1 MVAMERD
8 GVRTDERVAAVS
20 WLTRLEP
27 RRAESRIVLH
37 TLLVADI
44 GLLLV
49 TGILLALFMERPAGL
64 VFAGCCWALA
74 TLLIN
79 AAHRLARRRDD

>member
-1 MVAMERD
+1 MACAPTSASAPPAGWR
-8 GVRTDERVAAVS
+8 GSRP
-20 WLTRLEP
+20 TRP
-27 RRAESRIVLH
+27 ESRIVLR

-49 TGILLALFMERPAGL
+49 TGTLFALFMQRPAGF

-74 TLLIN
+74 ALLMSASR
-79 AAHRLARRRDD
+79 AAHRLARRRDQ